1 MKINRNAAAVR
12 FCTLKYGDVF
22 TFMGTVF
29 MVVCDEEDISANA
42 VNLETFTFSELNND
56 ALVIPY
62 PNAFL
67 TLEQT

>member
-29 MVVCDEEDISANA
+29 MVVCEEEDVSANA
-42 VNLETFTFSELNND
+42 VNLETFILTEFIND
-56 ALVIPY
+56 ALVIPH
-62 PNAFL
+62 PNASL